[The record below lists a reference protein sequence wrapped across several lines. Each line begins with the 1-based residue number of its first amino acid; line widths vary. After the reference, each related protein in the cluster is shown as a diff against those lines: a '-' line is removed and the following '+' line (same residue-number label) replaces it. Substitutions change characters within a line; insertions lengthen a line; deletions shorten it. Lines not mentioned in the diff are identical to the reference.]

1 MECREAQSLIDAGV
15 RPGSTN
21 QQRKQLGFHI
31 AQCAECRAYLARITP
46 LARSR
51 VLIPPAPTTLGTSV
65 AQREAPTARPLEK
78 PVPAASPLSP
88 DGSTTYADGPAPHSG
103 APTTR
108 PLENPVLAPEV
119 NPNEH
124 DASDLLTSLLMDSP
138 EPPPPLRRRRGVLPP
153 NRRPPPWLTYVVI
166 SLLGA
171 LALSLGFTA
180 GRVARA
186 AYTIRENVTAM
197 QVAPAAPRAVTPAL
211 VVPPESSGFS
221 GPTSLATT
229 DAVATEPFL
238 PSPTPTP
245 AVDFAATE
253 IAIATALALMTPSSL
268 PIEATA
274 VPYLVPS
281 LEPDAGIV
289 IVPSPTTEPA
299 PPDLSPTPI
308 RLPTIDGTVPLPTL
322 IPTINVVPASTQP
335 QHILLL
341 GSDRRPGEGW
351 QNRSDAIMIVRV
363 EPDTQR
369 IALLS
374 LPRDL
379 IVEIPGYGWARINA
393 MTAYSNLDPGAG
405 SGIELARRTVS
416 NLLDLPI
423 DYVVRADFQA
433 FMTAID
439 AIGGIE
445 INVETE
451 LYDPM
456 YPTIDYGYMV
466 AHFLPGPQSM
476 DGYSALIYS
485 RIRHPD
491 SDYARSRRQQEVIQ
505 AIMSRVRDQN
515 IIVQAQMLSD
525 LSTALRDH
533 LVTDFSLEEM
543 IGLAWAFRNF
553 SPEDVE
559 RYTLDENLTTV
570 GLPGDQYAI
579 TTSSWALQLVRSQLV
594 GQ

>member
-15 RPGSTN
+15 RPGSTD

-31 AQCAECRAYLARITP
+31 AQCLECRAYLTRITP
-46 LARSR
+46 LANQR
-51 VLIPPAPTTLGTSV
+51 LAPSTLGTSV
-65 AQREAPTARPLEK
+65 AHHTAPLNRPPPNPAPNAPPPTTDGTITDADVPATQPDAPTAR
-78 PVPAASPLSP
+78 SP
-88 DGSTTYADGPAPHSG
+88 
-103 APTTR
+103 
-108 PLENPVLAPEV
+108 ENPVPLYGVP
-119 NPNEH
+119 PNEH
-124 DASDLLTSLLMDSP
+124 DASHLLSALLMDSL
-138 EPPPPLRRRRGVLPP
+138 EAPPPLSRRRGMLPP
-153 NRRPPPWLTYVVI
+153 HRRPPPWLTYVVI
-166 SLLGA
+166 GLLGA
-171 LALSLGFTA
+171 LALSLGFVA

-186 AYTIRENVTAM
+186 AYTIRENVAAM
-197 QVAPAAPRAVTPAL
+197 QVVPVAPRAGTPAL
-211 VVPPESSGFS
+211 VVPHDSSGFS
-221 GPTSLATT
+221 APTTLATT
-229 DAVATEPFL
+229 DAVATELLL

-245 AVDFAATE
+245 AVEIAATE
-253 IAIATALALMTPSSL
+253 IAIATALALMNPSSL

-274 VPYLVPS
+274 VPYLAPS
-281 LEPDAGIV
+281 LEPDAGLV
-289 IVPSPTTEPA
+289 TMPSPTTEPA
-299 PPDLSPTPI
+299 PPSLSPTPI

-322 IPTINVVPASTQP
+322 IPTVNIVPASTKP

-379 IVEIPGYGWARINA
+379 IVEIPGYGWSRINA
-393 MTAYSNLDPGAG
+393 MTAYGTLDTGAG
-405 SGIELARRTVS
+405 AGIDLARRTVS

-466 AHFLPGPQSM
+466 AHFLPGPQHM

-491 SDYARSRRQQEVIQ
+491 SDYARSRRQQDIIQ
-505 AIMSRVRDQN
+505 ALISRVRDQN
-515 IIVQAQMLSD
+515 IIVQAQMASD
-525 LSTALRDH
+525 LSSALRDH
-533 LVTDFSLEEM
+533 IVTDFPLEEM
-543 IGLAWAFRNF
+543 LGLAWAFRNV